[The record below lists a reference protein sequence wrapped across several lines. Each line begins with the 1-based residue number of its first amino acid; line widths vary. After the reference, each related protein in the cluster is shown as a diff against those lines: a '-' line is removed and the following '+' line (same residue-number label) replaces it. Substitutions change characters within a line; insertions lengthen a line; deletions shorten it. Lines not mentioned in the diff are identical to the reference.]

1 MYFAILILVL
11 LSVFAV
17 TLGGFIKVCR
27 LMNGCITNPNS
38 VDKHP

>member
-11 LSVFAV
+11 LGVSAI

-27 LMNGCITNPNS
+27 LMNGCITHSNS
-38 VDKHP
+38 VDNHQ